1 MIQDKIHQRLALL
14 SQLCWFVSL
23 RWIAGA
29 CVIAFG
35 LVDGLL
41 LHRYE
46 HVDEM
51 LGAGMAIG
59 GYNAILYRLTR
70 PSPSLVKSRSVLITL
85 ACAQILLDLAC
96 LTLLTMWTGGLSSP
110 FIDLFVLHMVLA
122 SLLLP
127 SGMAYAG
134 AGAASLMMAWG
145 LSAFGGW
152 PDAGHMPILLGWAL
166 MLVSTVF
173 VANHVTQNMRRHRQ
187 RVLQQNRR
195 IRIMSDQL
203 RRQGQAMIQH
213 EKMVAMGQMA
223 AGVAHEITN
232 PLASMD
238 SMLQLLQRKPD
249 RMKADDADKLRE
261 QVARISNI
269 VRQLTQFAHPPEAQW
284 QTVSVGELVER
295 SLQMVRFDQRIRQ
308 VRLDVQISPQA
319 QRILAQPQA
328 MEQVLVNIILN
339 ALDAMTDVSEP
350 RLEIRA
356 DCHDGQCRIEIA
368 DNGHGI
374 AAGNMN
380 RLFEPFFTTKPVG
393 KGTGLGLSISYSMVR
408 RHGGRI
414 EVQSLPNQ
422 GARFTIYLPAS
433 PNVP

>member
-14 SQLCWFVSL
+14 SQLWWFIRL

-29 CVIAFG
+29 CVVAFT
-35 LVDGLL
+35 LVDWLL
-41 LHRYE
+41 LHYYLHHE
-46 HVDEM
+46 AM
-51 LGAGMAIG
+51 LVVGAVIA
-59 GYNAILYRLTR
+59 GYNAVLFRLTR
-70 PSPSLVKSRSVLITL
+70 PTPSLVKSRSVLITL

-96 LTLLTMWTGGLSSP
+96 LTLLTTWTDGLYSP
-110 FIDLFVLHMVLA
+110 FTGLFVLHMVLA

-134 AGAASLMMAWG
+134 AGAAMLMLACG
-145 LSAFGGW
+145 LSASSLW
-152 PDAGHMPILLGWAL
+152 PDAKHMPILLGWAL

-173 VANHVTQNMRRHRQ
+173 LANHVSRNIRRHRQ

-195 IRIMSDQL
+195 IRSMSDQL
-203 RRQGQAMIQH
+203 RRQRQAMIQH

-249 RMKADDADKLRE
+249 RIAGDAAEKLRE

-284 QTVSVGELVER
+284 QTMNVGDLVER
-295 SLQMVRFDQRIRQ
+295 SLQMVRFDHRIRQ
-308 VRLDVQISPQA
+308 VRLDVRISPQT
-319 QRILAQPQA
+319 QPVVAQPQA
-328 MEQVLVNIILN
+328 IEQVLVNIILN
-339 ALDAMTDVSEP
+339 ALDAMADVAEP

-356 DCHDGQCRIEIA
+356 GCQNGECRIEIA

-374 AAGNMN
+374 AVEHMN

-408 RHGGRI
+408 QHGGRI
-414 EVQSLPNQ
+414 EVRSQPNQ
-422 GARFTIYLPAS
+422 GARFTICLPTAS
-433 PNVP
+433 AVP

>member
-29 CVIAFG
+29 CVIAFT
-35 LVDGLL
+35 LVDWLL
-41 LHRYE
+41 LHRYRYHE
-46 HVDEM
+46 AM
-51 LGAGMAIG
+51 LGVGIVIG

-70 PSPSLVKSRSVLITL
+70 PAPSLVKSRSVLTTL

-96 LTLLTMWTGGLSSP
+96 LTLLTMWTGGLGSP
-110 FIDLFVLHMVLA
+110 FTGLFVLHMVLA

-134 AGAASLMMAWG
+134 AGAAILMLACG
-145 LSAFGGW
+145 LLAFDRW
-152 PDAGHMPILLGWAL
+152 PDAQHLPVLLGWAL

-173 VANHVTQNMRRHRQ
+173 LANHVTQNMRRHRL

-195 IRIMSDQL
+195 IRMMSDQL
-203 RRQGQAMIQH
+203 RRQRQAMIQH

-249 RMKADDADKLRE
+249 RLAGDTADKLRE
-261 QVARISNI
+261 QVTRISNI

-284 QTVSVGELVER
+284 QTVSVGDLVER
-295 SLQMVRFDQRIRQ
+295 SLQMVRFDHRIRQ
-308 VRLDVQISPQA
+308 VRLDVRVSGQTQLV
-319 QRILAQPQA
+319 LAQPQA

-339 ALDAMTDVSEP
+339 ALDAMAEVSEP

-356 DCHDGQCRIEIA
+356 DRDRNECRIEIA

-374 AAGNMN
+374 AAEHLN

-408 RHGGRI
+408 QHGGRI